1 MVSEGREDLHHYN
14 LSITERLIL
23 KHISWRVSMIADPK
37 EIERHYT
44 DAIASTHSQYGHLHL
59 STDTCTENDDLGYS
73 DDEGDANISPL

>member
-1 MVSEGREDLHHYN
+1 MVCEGREDLHHYN

-44 DAIASTHSQYGHLHL
+44 DAIASTHSQYEHL
-59 STDTCTENDDLGYS
+59 CIGENDRDELGYF